1 MIRERN
7 MRLLFN
13 LADAHVCSDALYD
26 MEGITK
32 GVCARTVQNDLQ
44 IMRSN
49 KLGYNAPIE
58 VYDKIYY
65 RYADPGYSITEMPLS
80 LDDCK
85 LLKKA
90 IALLGNKENIGGD
103 EIAKVLD
110 KVQNRLTTILNY
122 A

>member
-1 MIRERN
+1 MDSQR
-7 MRLLFN
+7 
-13 LADAHVCSDALYD
+13 S
-26 MEGITK
+26 
-32 GVCARTVQNDLQ
+32 RT
-44 IMRSN
+44 
-49 KLGYNAPIE
+49 
-58 VYDKIYY
+58 
-65 RYADPGYSITEMPLS
+65 LS

-103 EIAKVLD
+103 EIAKVLA